1 VRLRGEAVKSRLEQ
15 IDYLD
20 LLISVLGEHERR
32 MDGLNGELTLIA
44 SRLISVAERLEG
56 IVSDRE
62 SSES

>member
-1 VRLRGEAVKSRLEQ
+1 MKSRLEQ

-20 LLISVLGEHERR
+20 LLISVLSEHERR
-32 MDGLNGELTLIA
+32 MDRLNGELTLIA